1 MALISEKRERFVALI
16 AISSES
22 GEAVA
27 KAYTGAGYKAK
38 TFHVARSAGFRLLKT
53 VEIRQRLVEL
63 RNIPAAGARVEE
75 KFVEVMSDIAAERKW
90 VLSSL
95 KNVAKRC
102 MQAEPVLDSKGTPKG
117 QYTFQ
122 ASGANRALELL
133 GKEYGMFVDRSDTT
147 HRFATIDEF
156 IDNATPEELQTELA
170 RLMARKEA
178 LAGSKSGE
186 LIAARYAS
194 P

>member
-1 MALISEKRERFVALI
+1 VALISEKRERFVALI

-102 MQAEPVLDSKGTPKG
+102 MQAEPVLDSKGRPTG
-117 QYTFQ
+117 EYTFQ
-122 ASGANRALELL
+122 ASGANRSLELI
-133 GKEYGMFVDRSDTT
+133 GKELGMFVDKTDST
-147 HRFATIDEF
+147 HRFESMKEMLERG
-156 IDNATPEELQTELA
+156 TPEQLQAGLAELDNWLSAQGVKP
-170 RLMARKEA
+170 KE
-178 LAGSKSGE
+178 SVN
-186 LIAARYAS
+186 
-194 P
+194 